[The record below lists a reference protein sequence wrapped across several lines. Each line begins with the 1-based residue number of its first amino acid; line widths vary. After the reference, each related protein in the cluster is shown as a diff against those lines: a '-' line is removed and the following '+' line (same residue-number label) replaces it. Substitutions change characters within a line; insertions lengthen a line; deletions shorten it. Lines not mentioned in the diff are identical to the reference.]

1 MPFKQGKHVFVEKPL
16 AVNSGQVAAIEKQLR
31 KGSKGLLMV
40 GFNRRFAPLAVMLA
54 SFLSGRTEPL
64 HAHYRINAGYL
75 PLDHWVQDP
84 ALGGRLIGE
93 ACHFL
98 DIITFLVGAAPASV
112 SAHALPDNGRY
123 REDNASMTFTFP
135 DGSIGVVDYLSN
147 GDPSLPKERLDVF
160 CGGKVAVL
168 DDFRSL
174 ETREAGNRKLFR
186 AAQDKGWT
194 DEWKV
199 FTRAIREGGEP
210 PIPYPQLIGVT
221 KAMLAAV
228 QSIRT
233 AQAVPI

>member
-1 MPFKQGKHVFVEKPL
+1 M
-16 AVNSGQVAAIEKQLR
+16 
-31 KGSKGLLMV
+31 
-40 GFNRRFAPLAVMLA
+40 
-54 SFLSGRTEPL
+54 
-64 HAHYRINAGYL
+64 
-75 PLDHWVQDP
+75 QDP

-98 DIITFLVGAAPASV
+98 DIITFLVGTAPASV

-135 DGSIGVVDYLSN
+135 DGSLGVVDYLSN
-147 GDPSLPKERLDVF
+147 GDPSFPKERLDVF

-174 ETREAGNRKLFR
+174 ETREGGNRKLFR

-194 DEWKV
+194 DEWRV
-199 FTRAIREGGEP
+199 FTRAIRESGEP
-210 PIPYPQLIGVT
+210 PIIYPQLIGVT

-233 AQAVPI
+233 GQAVSI